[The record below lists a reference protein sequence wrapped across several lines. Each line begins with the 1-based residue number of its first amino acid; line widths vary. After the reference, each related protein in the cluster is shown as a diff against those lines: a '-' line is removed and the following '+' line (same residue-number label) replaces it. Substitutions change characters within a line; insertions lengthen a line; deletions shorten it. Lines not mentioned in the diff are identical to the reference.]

1 MKILII
7 EDQKDLVRILKKGL
21 EENSFTV
28 EVAYDGEEGLYLA
41 ETFPYDAIVLDLML
55 PKIDGFQILE
65 KLRKLNKDVPV
76 VVLTAKGEVDDR
88 VRGLNLGADDYIP
101 KPFDFSE
108 LLARLRAVIRRHKGE
123 ASSSITIADLEI
135 DINSHTVK
143 RAGREV
149 QLTANEYKILEYLAL
164 NKGRVVSRTELLEHI
179 YDIDSDPDSNVID
192 VYINYL
198 RKKIDRGFE
207 KKLIQTVRGAGYILR
222 E

>member
-7 EDQKDLVRILKKGL
+7 EDEKDLARILKKGF
-21 EENSFTV
+21 EEQSFTV
-28 EVAYDGEEGLYLA
+28 ELAFDGEEGLYLA

-108 LLARLRAVIRRHKGE
+108 LFARLIAVIRRHKGE

-135 DINSHTVK
+135 NINSHTVK
-143 RAGREV
+143 RAEKEI
-149 QLTANEYKILEYLAL
+149 QLTSNEYKILEYLAL

-207 KKLIQTVRGAGYILR
+207 KKLIHTVRGAGYILK